1 MILDDLQPLT
11 FERTLMRLV
20 ALASARDGTLDAGD
34 VENDEQLA
42 RNRPLTS
49 AAARMLAG
57 GVGVKAVPEAD
68 GWFPFKWLTLTEF
81 APPPVEAERQY
92 EGRRERE
99 V

>member
-1 MILDDLQPLT
+1 VLGVILDDLQPLT

-20 ALASARDGTLDAGD
+20 ALAGARDGKLDAGD

-57 GVGVKAVPEAD
+57 GVGVQAEPEID
-68 GWFPFKWLTLTEF
+68 GWFPFKRLILTGF
-81 APPPVEAERQY
+81 APPPVEAER
-92 EGRRERE
+92 R
-99 V
+99 